1 MNRVTICREKC
12 LHIMNLA
19 TSCYCYNSEEKSI
32 KFPNPKM
39 KLNKIDASFP
49 AQVLY
54 PENDR
59 FLKIFSSIYLE
70 KFTHLF

>member
-1 MNRVTICREKC
+1 
-12 LHIMNLA
+12 MNLA

-49 AQVLY
+49 AQVL
-54 PENDR
+54 
-59 FLKIFSSIYLE
+59 
-70 KFTHLF
+70 